1 MRIETLPGCRL
12 LIGRYPAF
20 DYNAS
25 GGGGAGTGQTG
36 GGALEFTAESL
47 NVPPLNGA
55 STRFL
60 GLPLPPGLEIAIT
73 AQKLAGTWQP
83 ETGLVN
89 LEFQARF
96 RFRIGMGSLD
106 LYRAPDLRIACTLTT
121 GTGAGQRHRAKG
133 QALDQRGE
141 GVLVGL
147 ATVPPSGDAW
157 LDRFLGLPDEALA
170 VLHCRIHRS
179 A

>member
-20 DYNAS
+20 LYDAS
-25 GGGGAGTGQTG
+25 GGGGAGAGQTG
-36 GGALEFTAESL
+36 GGALEFMAEGL
-47 NVPPLNGA
+47 TVPPLNGA

-73 AQKLAGTWQP
+73 AQQLGGTWQP
-83 ETGLVN
+83 DTGLVN
-89 LEFQARF
+89 LEFRARF
-96 RFRIGMGSLD
+96 RFRLGVGNLD
-106 LYRAPDLRIACTLTT
+106 LYRAPDLRIACALTT
-121 GTGAGQRHRAKG
+121 GASCGQRHRAEG
-133 QALDQRGE
+133 QALDQRGQ
-141 GVLVGL
+141 GVLVGV
-147 ATVPPSGDAW
+147 ATVAPSGDAW

-170 VLHCRIHRS
+170 VLHCRIHPS